1 MHSTKYPGVVGF
13 FGNYALQGVRR
24 LKVNFSI

>member
-1 MHSTKYPGVVGF
+1 MHSKKYPGVGF